1 MAERLAVVGTRSVT
15 PEMGR
20 FVTDKVV
27 AALESG
33 ATIVSGGST
42 GVDYIA
48 ARAVYD
54 QGLAGEQLELY
65 LPLRMAAYIEGFWRR
80 VEDGKATSEDVAPM
94 VALLEQLHVESPAAI
109 HDNTPFD
116 ELTAAAFHY
125 RNRQIVERATGVL
138 AVTRGAS
145 PGTNY
150 TIAAAERAGK
160 PVRAVDFS

>member
-48 ARAVYD
+48 ARAVYNPD
-54 QGLAGEQLELY
+54 
-65 LPLRMAAYIEGFWRR
+65 
-80 VEDGKATSEDVAPM
+80 
-94 VALLEQLHVESPAAI
+94 
-109 HDNTPFD
+109 
-116 ELTAAAFHY
+116 
-125 RNRQIVERATGVL
+125 
-138 AVTRGAS
+138 
-145 PGTNY
+145 
-150 TIAAAERAGK
+150 
-160 PVRAVDFS
+160 